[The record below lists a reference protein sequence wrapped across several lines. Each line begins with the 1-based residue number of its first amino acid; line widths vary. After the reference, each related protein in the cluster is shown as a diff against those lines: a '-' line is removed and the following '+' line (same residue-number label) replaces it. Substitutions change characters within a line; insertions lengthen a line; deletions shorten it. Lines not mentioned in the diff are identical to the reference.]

1 MEFAKGLKL
10 NEKRFENGDAIVNMS
25 IDMSQIMENPIN
37 NDRFINVT
45 IKRSKKNDKLY
56 AVINEYYSKKDNK
69 IEQRVSLF
77 SEISSDSVLNKPSVT
92 IARRSHLYPYR
103 TQ

>member
-1 MEFAKGLKL
+1 MEFAKGIKL
-10 NEKRFENGDAIVNMS
+10 NEKRFDNGDAIVNMS

-45 IKRSKKNDKLY
+45 IKRSKKNEKLY

-69 IEQRVSLF
+69 VEETEG
-77 SEISSDSVLNKPSVT
+77 EIVKFEDESIPF
-92 IARRSHLYPYR
+92 
-103 TQ
+103 

>member
-1 MEFAKGLKL
+1 MEFAKGIKL

-25 IDMSQIMENPIN
+25 LDMSQIMENPIN

-45 IKRSKKNDKLY
+45 IKRSKKNEKLY

-69 IEQRVSLF
+69 VEETEG
-77 SEISSDSVLNKPSVT
+77 EIVKFEDGEIPF
-92 IARRSHLYPYR
+92 
-103 TQ
+103 

>member
-1 MEFAKGLKL
+1 MEFAKGIKL

-25 IDMSQIMENPIN
+25 IDVSQIMENPIN

-56 AVINEYYSKKDNK
+56 AVINEYYSKNNNK
-69 IEQRVSLF
+69 AEETEGELVKF
-77 SEISSDSVLNKPSVT
+77 EDGEIPF
-92 IARRSHLYPYR
+92 
-103 TQ
+103 

>member
-1 MEFAKGLKL
+1 MEFAKGIKL
-10 NEKRFENGDAIVNMS
+10 NEKRFDNGDAVVNMS
-25 IDMSQIMENPIN
+25 LDMSQLMENPIN

-69 IEQRVSLF
+69 IEETEE
-77 SEISSDSVLNKPSVT
+77 EIIKIDETEIPF
-92 IARRSHLYPYR
+92 
-103 TQ
+103 

>member
-1 MEFAKGLKL
+1 MEFAKGIKL

-25 IDMSQIMENPIN
+25 IDMSQLMENPIN

-56 AVINEYYSKKDNK
+56 AVINEYYSKKTT
-69 IEQRVSLF
+69 EETE
-77 SEISSDSVLNKPSVT
+77 SEIVKFGEEEIPF
-92 IARRSHLYPYR
+92 
-103 TQ
+103 

>member
-1 MEFAKGLKL
+1 MEFAKGIKL

-25 IDMSQIMENPIN
+25 LDMSQLMENPIN

-45 IKRSKKNDKLY
+45 IKRSKKSEKLY

-69 IEQRVSLF
+69 VEETEG
-77 SEISSDSVLNKPSVT
+77 EIVKFGEEEIPF
-92 IARRSHLYPYR
+92 
-103 TQ
+103 

>member
-1 MEFAKGLKL
+1 MEFAKGIKL
-10 NEKRFENGDAIVNMS
+10 NEKRFDNGDAIVNMS
-25 IDMSQIMENPIN
+25 LDMSQLMENPIN

-69 IEQRVSLF
+69 VEETDG
-77 SEISSDSVLNKPSVT
+77 EIVKFEDELPF
-92 IARRSHLYPYR
+92 
-103 TQ
+103 

>member
-1 MEFAKGLKL
+1 MEFAKGIKL
-10 NEKRFENGDAIVNMS
+10 NEKRFDNGDAIVNMS
-25 IDMSQIMENPIN
+25 LDMSQLMENPIN

-69 IEQRVSLF
+69 VEETEG
-77 SEISSDSVLNKPSVT
+77 EIVKFEDGGIPF
-92 IARRSHLYPYR
+92 
-103 TQ
+103 

>member
-1 MEFAKGLKL
+1 MEFAKGIKL

-25 IDMSQIMENPIN
+25 IDMSQIIENPIN

-45 IKRSKKNDKLY
+45 IKRSKKNEKLY

-69 IEQRVSLF
+69 VEETDG
-77 SEISSDSVLNKPSVT
+77 EIVQFGDEEIIPF
-92 IARRSHLYPYR
+92 
-103 TQ
+103 

>member
-1 MEFAKGLKL
+1 MEFAKGIKL
-10 NEKRFENGDAIVNMS
+10 NEKRFDNGDAIVNMS

-45 IKRSKKNDKLY
+45 IKRSKKNEKLY

-69 IEQRVSLF
+69 VEETGD
-77 SEISSDSVLNKPSVT
+77 EIVKFEDGEIPF
-92 IARRSHLYPYR
+92 
-103 TQ
+103 

>member
-1 MEFAKGLKL
+1 MEFAKGIKL

-25 IDMSQIMENPIN
+25 LDMSQLMENPIN

-45 IKRSKKNDKLY
+45 IKRSKKNEKLY

-69 IEQRVSLF
+69 VEETEG
-77 SEISSDSVLNKPSVT
+77 EIVKFEDGE
-92 IARRSHLYPYR
+92 YPF
-103 TQ
+103 

>member
-1 MEFAKGLKL
+1 MEFAKGIKL
-10 NEKRFENGDAIVNMS
+10 NEKRFDNGDAIVNMS

-45 IKRSKKNDKLY
+45 IKRSKKNEKLY

-69 IEQRVSLF
+69 VEETEG
-77 SEISSDSVLNKPSVT
+77 EIVKFGDEEIPF
-92 IARRSHLYPYR
+92 
-103 TQ
+103 

>member
-1 MEFAKGLKL
+1 MEFAKGIKL

-45 IKRSKKNDKLY
+45 IKRSKKNEKLY

-69 IEQRVSLF
+69 VEETEG
-77 SEISSDSVLNKPSVT
+77 EIVKFGEEEIPF
-92 IARRSHLYPYR
+92 
-103 TQ
+103 

>member
-1 MEFAKGLKL
+1 MEFAKGIKL

-25 IDMSQIMENPIN
+25 LDVSQIMENPIN

-69 IEQRVSLF
+69 VEETEN
-77 SEISSDSVLNKPSVT
+77 EIVKFEDESIPF
-92 IARRSHLYPYR
+92 
-103 TQ
+103 